1 MISIIMPTY
10 NRFEIVKETIQK
22 TLAISGNVDFE
33 VIVVNDGEE
42 LPFIINHPKLRI
54 YKNPNKGVSIR
65 KFWRGKCVKSSFV
78 FYR

>member
-10 NRFEIVKETIQK
+10 NRFEIVRETIQK

-42 LPFIINHPKLRI
+42 LPFIINHLSLI
-54 YKNPNKGVSIR
+54 IQCLIFVKNILHGLHFSR
-65 KFWRGKCVKSSFV
+65 RLH
-78 FYR
+78 